1 MNIHVYKYI
10 HAYIY
15 LHITTSLFYFL
26 RKSVSSLTIKNVK
39 MAMTTGEI
47 VVLVFLIIIV
57 AIIIWY
63 FAIAYMFGQTLN
75 NFSYTRGA
83 NLDTKDKNKGAVKM
97 TCEQGNEI
105 CTWKAT
111 AICSGAISGAS
122 NSEGGPEPISN
133 GDADNSAYGQF
144 DVYNTIDLTKD
155 MSSKANG
162 KQNYTYNF
170 DVTNRTFGKSPNAK
184 TCPMNYDTKTG
195 AGQRP
200 QLIATYT
207 CIPKG
212 TKCVS
217 SNPIPPPI
225 PVPPKSFSRI
235 GTVTGMTTISI
246 NNKNQIC
253 STNNKGEIL
262 CSANYKSPSVQWSTL
277 PGLASQVSLSDSGSM
292 SAVTS
297 SGTCFYLN
305 NFADPNSKWVG
316 IPGTISSPNNKVQSS
331 WTTNRL
337 FNSGQQKV
345 IGNIMNNGLTN
356 QLWTSSTT
364 DKEVNKLN
372 IYNLG
377 NFDSNTNGDICG
389 VGAAGFGDLG
399 CYSVNGSVIGA
410 SRASFNPVSIS
421 VNSKGVVCTTSSSGD
436 ILCTDANTLNNPT
449 WETVSK
455 GQKFS
460 MLSIANDNTICAIK
474 NTDGSVWCNI

>member
-1 MNIHVYKYI
+1 
-10 HAYIY
+10 
-15 LHITTSLFYFL
+15 
-26 RKSVSSLTIKNVK
+26 

-63 FAIAYMFGQTLN
+63 FAIAYMFEQTLN

-83 NLDTKDKNKGAVKM
+83 NLDTKDKNKGVVKM

-111 AICSGAISGAS
+111 AICSGAISAAS

-133 GDADNSAYGQF
+133 GDTGNSAYGQF
-144 DVYNTIDLTKD
+144 DVNNTIDLTKD

-170 DVTNRTFGKSPNAK
+170 DVTNRNFGGK
-184 TCPMNYDTKTG
+184 TCPLNYDTKTG

-200 QLIATYT
+200 QLIATYA

-217 SNPIPPPI
+217 SNPIPPI

-253 STNNKGEIL
+253 GTNNKGEIL

-277 PGLASQVSLSDSGSM
+277 PGLASQVSLSDFGSM

-297 SGTCFYLN
+297 SGTSFYLN
-305 NFADPNSKWVG
+305 NFENYKSGWAQV
-316 IPGTISSPNNKVQSS
+316 PGDGGLMMPSS
-331 WTTNRL
+331 WSTNRL
-337 FNSGQQKV
+337 FSSGQQNI
-345 IGNIMNNGLTN
+345 IGNSVTPGWPNLWKGSPAPQDPT
-356 QLWTSSTT
+356 QLNPRDW
-364 DKEVNKLN
+364 NK
-372 IYNLG
+372 
-377 NFDSNTNGDICG
+377 FDSNTNGDMCG
-389 VGAAGFGDLG
+389 IGKSGNVQ
-399 CYSVNGSVIGA
+399 CYSTAGALIGSNVV
-410 SRASFNPVSIS
+410 SFNPSSIS
-421 VNSKGVVCTTSSSGD
+421 VNSKGTVCTTSSSGD
-436 ILCTDANTLNNPT
+436 ILCTDMNTLSNPIWKT
-449 WETVSK
+449 ISK
-455 GQKFS
+455 GQNFS
-460 MLSIANDNTICAIK
+460 MLSIANDGTICSIK
-474 NTDGSVWCNI
+474 NTDGSIWCST